1 MLLYQ
6 HEQNK
11 IIEVKQFME
20 TKNLYFIHNK
30 RQQKMLEDCTLA
42 EATER
47 VQKYVDKNNPTFK
60 IKTYDNCGDKHFDIG
75 FFHKYFIWKD

>member
-1 MLLYQ
+1 
-6 HEQNK
+6 
-11 IIEVKQFME
+11 
-20 TKNLYFIHNK
+20 
-30 RQQKMLEDCTLA
+30 MLEDCTLE

-47 VQKYVDKNNPTFK
+47 VQEYVDKNNPTFK